1 MGEISNS
8 SNNPIIVDLD
18 GTLIRSDILIESIN
32 LLIVKSPLHLFG
44 LIKNLF
50 LPREKMKSWLAE
62 KLMPDVS
69 QLPYNIELLE
79 WLIQEKN
86 KGRVLILATAT
97 HMNVAKVIADHLGI
111 FSEVLAT
118 DAGRNLKAESKRDE
132 IITRFGESK
141 FEYVGNEYSDMPV
154 WKAANVAHI
163 VSDNKSLISKVQK
176 VCETGLTFKQSKK
189 SVFTTWFSA
198 LRIHQWA
205 KNLLVF
211 VPLLTGHAY
220 NSSVSVSQA
229 VIAFL
234 LFGIAASSIYLINDL
249 FDIEADRH
257 HPTKKNRPIAN
268 GEINLF
274 HAWLVWPSMLTF
286 SVVLA
291 IYALPIAFVIV
302 LAGYII
308 LTLTYTVLFKKWVF
322 FDVLVLAILYCVRI
336 IGGAFAVSLT
346 ISFWLLLFSMFVFLS
361 LALMK
366 RFGELKATKTNDT
379 QKRLLGRGYLLEDLE
394 TIGSMGICSGYISVL
409 VLALYLQDPQ
419 IIKLYEVPQQLW
431 VMCPLMLFWI
441 SRSWLLTNRGLMNDD
456 PIVFALR
463 DRISWIVGFA
473 MVAVM
478 LSARGF

>member
-1 MGEISNS
+1 
-8 SNNPIIVDLD
+8 
-18 GTLIRSDILIESIN
+18 
-32 LLIVKSPLHLFG
+32 
-44 LIKNLF
+44 
-50 LPREKMKSWLAE
+50 
-62 KLMPDVS
+62 
-69 QLPYNIELLE
+69 
-79 WLIQEKN
+79 
-86 KGRVLILATAT
+86 
-97 HMNVAKVIADHLGI
+97 
-111 FSEVLAT
+111 
-118 DAGRNLKAESKRDE
+118 
-132 IITRFGESK
+132 
-141 FEYVGNEYSDMPV
+141 MPV

-274 HAWLVWPSMLTF
+274 HAWLVWPSMLTL

-291 IYALPIAFVIV
+291 IYALPNAFVIV
-302 LAGYII
+302 FAGYII
-308 LTLTYTVLFKKWVF
+308 LTLTYTALFKKWVF

-336 IGGAFAVSLT
+336 IGGAFAVS
-346 ISFWLLLFSMFVFLS
+346 
-361 LALMK
+361 
-366 RFGELKATKTNDT
+366 
-379 QKRLLGRGYLLEDLE
+379 
-394 TIGSMGICSGYISVL
+394 
-409 VLALYLQDPQ
+409 
-419 IIKLYEVPQQLW
+419 
-431 VMCPLMLFWI
+431 
-441 SRSWLLTNRGLMNDD
+441 
-456 PIVFALR
+456 
-463 DRISWIVGFA
+463 
-473 MVAVM
+473 
-478 LSARGF
+478 

>member
-1 MGEISNS
+1 MGEIINS
-8 SNNPIIVDLD
+8 SGNPIIVDLD

-32 LLIVKSPLHLFG
+32 LLVTKRPQHILG

-69 QLPYNIELLE
+69 QLPYNIDLLE

-97 HMNVAKVIADHLGI
+97 HLDVANSIADHLGI
-111 FSEVLAT
+111 FREVLAS

-132 IITRFGESK
+132 ITARFGPSK
-141 FEYVGNEYSDMPV
+141 FEYVGNEYADMSV
-154 WKAANVAHI
+154 WKVANVAHI
-163 VSDNKSLISKVQK
+163 VSENKSLISKVQE
-176 VCETGLTFKQSKK
+176 VCKTGLIFKRSNK
-189 SVFTTWFSA
+189 SVFATWISA
-198 LRIHQWA
+198 LRIHQWS

-220 NSSVSVSQA
+220 SSTVSVSQA
-229 VIAFL
+229 VVAFF
-234 LFGIAASSIYLINDL
+234 LFGVAASSIYLLNDL

-291 IYALPIAFVIV
+291 IYALPIAFVAV
-302 LAGYII
+302 MAGYII
-308 LTLTYTVLFKKWVF
+308 LTLTYTMFFKKWVF

-336 IGGAFAVSLT
+336 IGGAFAVALN

-366 RFGELKATKTNDT
+366 RFSELKVIKTNDT
-379 QKRLLGRGYLLEDLE
+379 QNRLLGRGYLLEDLE
-394 TIGSMGICSGYISVL
+394 VIGSMGICAGYISVL

-419 IIKLYEVPQQLW
+419 IIKLYEWPQQLW

-441 SRSWLLTNRGLMNDD
+441 SRAWLLTNRGLMNDD

-463 DRISWIVGFA
+463 DGISWMVGFA
-473 MVAVM
+473 MVAV
-478 LSARGF
+478 LIIARGF